1 VALDVVSFLPVAFH
15 TFGPPGKTVVELCII
30 GFLMGTCI
38 AFFVVVGDLGPA
50 IVAKTLDIKN
60 TSSLREIILIGM
72 FLLQYYPYFDYIN
85 TILEVD

>member
-1 VALDVVSFLPVAFH
+1 VFCSFVLAFH

-50 IVAKTLDIKN
+50 IIAKSLNVSN
-60 TSSLREIILIGM
+60 TANLRQIVLIGM
-72 FLLQYYPYFDYIN
+72 LLLQYCSSCLFMQK
-85 TILEVD
+85 